1 MAKSIKVPEA
11 KVAISRKKIGGEVP
25 LVVNEITDNCLYSG
39 FFGTLDSARMKGIT
53 DKILDLVSATNIE
66 IIIIDLAN
74 VDIID
79 STVAT
84 HLVRLGDT
92 LILVGV
98 RVIFCGIQS
107 TVAQTMITSG
117 IDMKGFKISR
127 NVKLAIKEVLAI
139 QGLKLVPTSLEKQI
153 AQGEG

>member
-1 MAKSIKVPEA
+1 MAKSIKAPEA

-25 LVVNEITDNCLYSG
+25 LVVNEITDRCLYSG
-39 FFGTLDSARMKGIT
+39 FFGTLDSTRVKGIT

-92 LILVGV
+92 LVLVGV
-98 RVIFCGIQS
+98 RVIFCGIQP
-107 TVAQTMITSG
+107 TIAQTMITSG

-139 QGLKLVPTSLEKQI
+139 QGLKLVPMSPEEKI
-153 AQGEG
+153 A

>member
-1 MAKSIKVPEA
+1 MAKSIKAPEA
-11 KVAISRKKIGGEVP
+11 KVAISRKKIGGEIP
-25 LVVNEITDNCLYSG
+25 LIVNEITDKCLYSG
-39 FFGTLDSARMKGIT
+39 FFGTLDSARMKSIT
-53 DKILDLVSATNIE
+53 DKMLDLLAATNID
-66 IIIIDLAN
+66 IVIIDLSN

-79 STVAT
+79 SAVAT

-107 TVAQTMITSG
+107 TIAQTMITGG

-127 NVKLAIKEVLAI
+127 NVKLAIKEVLAL
-139 QGLKLVPTSLEKQI
+139 QGLKLVPMSPEERI
-153 AQGEG
+153 AE

>member
-1 MAKSIKVPEA
+1 MAKSIKAPEA

-25 LVVNEITDNCLYSG
+25 LVVNEITDRCLYSG
-39 FFGTLDSARMKGIT
+39 FFGTLDSTRVKGIT

-66 IIIIDLAN
+66 IIIIDLTN

-98 RVIFCGIQS
+98 RVIFCGIQP
-107 TVAQTMITSG
+107 TIAQTMITSG

-139 QGLKLVPTSLEKQI
+139 QGLKLVPMSPEEKI
-153 AQGEG
+153 A

>member
-25 LVVNEITDNCLYSG
+25 LVVNEITDRCLYSG
-39 FFGTLDSARMKGIT
+39 FFGTLDSTRVKGIT

-98 RVIFCGIQS
+98 KVIFCGIQP
-107 TVAQTMITSG
+107 TIAQTMITSG

-139 QGLKLVPTSLEKQI
+139 QGLKLVPMSPEEKI
-153 AQGEG
+153 A